1 MSKSVASGCFGIGTS
16 DCIQEFFVITL
27 IKNTQLRMPQC
38 SHQAVGLGI
47 LVQNKKLTNKDSGEL
62 KRGKAMLVTI
72 EIEDKWQI
80 FRQQLRYG

>member
-1 MSKSVASGCFGIGTS
+1 M
-16 DCIQEFFVITL
+16 ITL
-27 IKNTQLRMPQC
+27 IKNTQLRMPQG